1 MNQHTKSGSRVGYQN
16 GWSELSP
23 QRKGDI
29 EALISGSQDK
39 LGQLSGSND
48 ATYEGF
54 FNLSVDMLCVA
65 GYDGYFKRLNAAWTQ
80 TLGFTQAELMGR
92 PYMDFVHPDDRSAT
106 LVEAEKLTQ
115 GAKVVHFR
123 NRYEC
128 RDGTYRWL
136 AWSAMPAGSADLI
149 HAVARDVTQEVEAE
163 TALRG
168 ANLAAETRLALL
180 AALIDAIGVGVVLI
194 DRELLVAH
202 WNKEAT
208 RLTGIEANKVLGLPA
223 RVLGEA
229 IAPRVEDYPSVR
241 SHLQHAFSPVE
252 TTHFQMA
259 MVEPRRDVEVTVSP
273 AVLAADGQ
281 PVGSVIVLQDIT
293 AAAELDRAKDELVAM
308 VSHELRTPLASL
320 VGFSEL
326 LLSREFS
333 GAQRKRYLETM
344 LKEGLRLTELINDF
358 LDLQRMEGGYRRLD
372 LGPANLPTLITRA
385 VTTAGNNAQTPIEIE
400 LPKDLP
406 LVVADVN
413 AIHQVLIN
421 LLSNARKYSP
431 GGGLI
436 QIDARVVDDVVEVS
450 ILDHGLGIPA
460 EAVPRLFNKFY
471 RVANVDRRGISGT
484 GLGLAICRGIIEAHG
499 GRIAAESD
507 GAGQGSRFYFTLRA
521 ADRKVTAGDV
531 LIVEDDTGF
540 ARLLEAELSVK
551 GLSSVW
557 AADAETADQLID
569 QTGAR
574 AVVLDLMLPGASG
587 EDFLARL
594 RTWHN
599 STVPVVV
606 VTIKELAATETLA
619 LRTAGVVAILKKH
632 SGAAKEAAEFVAAA
646 LESEQVRQ

>member
-1 MNQHTKSGSRVGYQN
+1 LSDSGDS
-16 GWSELSP
+16 S
-23 QRKGDI
+23 
-29 EALISGSQDK
+29 
-39 LGQLSGSND
+39 
-48 ATYEGF
+48 YEGF
-54 FNLSVDMLCVA
+54 FDLSVDMLCVA
-65 GYDGYFKRLNAAWTQ
+65 GYDGYFKRLNPAWTQ
-80 TLGFTQAELMGR
+80 TLGFTQAELMAR
-92 PYMDFVHPDDRSAT
+92 PYMDFVHPDDRPAT
-106 LVEAEKLTQ
+106 IAEAEKLTQ
-115 GAKVVHFR
+115 GVNVIQFK

-136 AWSAMPAGSADLI
+136 AWAAMPAGSGELI
-149 HAVARDVTQEVEAE
+149 HAVARDVTQEVQAE
-163 TALRG
+163 VALRE

-180 AALIDAIGVGVVLI
+180 TALIDAIGVGVVLI

-202 WNKEAT
+202 WNREAT
-208 RLTGIEANKVLGLPA
+208 RLTGIQPDKVLGRPA
-223 RVLGEA
+223 KLLGEA
-229 IAPRVEDYPSVR
+229 IAPRVEDFPSVR

-252 TTHFQMA
+252 SSQFS
-259 MVEPRRDVEVTVSP
+259 MVILEPRRDVEVKVSP

-281 PVGSVIVLQDIT
+281 RVGSVIVLHDIT
-293 AAAELDRAKDELVAM
+293 AASELDRAKDELVAM

-333 GAQRKRYLETM
+333 ETQRKKYLETM
-344 LKEGLRLTELINDF
+344 LKEGQRLTELINDF
-358 LDLQRMEGGYRRLD
+358 LDLQRIEGGYKRLD
-372 LGPANLPTLITRA
+372 LGPADLPTLIARA
-385 VTTAGNNAQTPIEIE
+385 VATAGDNARTPIEVE

-406 LVVADVN
+406 LVIADTN
-413 AIHQVLIN
+413 AVHQVLIN
-421 LLSNARKYSP
+421 LMSNARKYSP
-431 GGGLI
+431 GGGVI
-436 QIDARVVDDVVEVS
+436 NVNAMVVGDLVEIS
-450 ILDHGLGIPA
+450 IRDHGLGIPTDA
-460 EAVPRLFNKFY
+460 IPRLFNKFY

-499 GRIAAESD
+499 GRVAVESN
-507 GAGQGSRFYFTLRA
+507 GLGQGSRFYFTLRA
-521 ADRKVTAGDV
+521 ADQKVTAGDV

-594 RTWHN
+594 RNSHN
-599 STVPVVV
+599 SSVPVVV

-619 LRTAGVVAILKKH
+619 LRTAGVVAVLKKH
-632 SGAAKEAAEFVAAA
+632 SGAAKEAAEFVAVA
-646 LESEQVRQ
+646 LESPPSRQ